1 MFKNALIFAGAGL
14 LMVFL
19 SPFVL
24 PMLNADPPAVGQAPS
39 KMGGALPKLP
49 LPVRANVAEGY
60 RELALPADGRGQ
72 YSVDAYIDGVSVR
85 FLVDT
90 GASFVSI
97 SQETANRLGLTETP
111 GSPHYVLETANGRVN
126 SYGVKLPSLDLGS
139 IYVKD
144 VDAVVNPNMGG
155 LNLLGA
161 NFLQRLTSVE
171 QRGGELILRQ

>member
-1 MFKNALIFAGAGL
+1 MLKNALIFAGAGL
-14 LMVFL
+14 LMVFF
-19 SPFVL
+19 SPFL
-24 PMLNADPPAVGQAPS
+24 LATLNIDAPPVGQAPV
-39 KMGGALPKLP
+39 KPGAALPRP
-49 LPVRANVAEGY
+49 PMPARANVAAGY
-60 RELALPADGRGQ
+60 RELALPSDGRGQ
-72 YSVDAYIDGVSVR
+72 YSVDAYIDGVPVR

-97 SQETANRLGLTETP
+97 SPETANRLGLTETAS
-111 GSPHYVLETANGRVN
+111 SPHYVLETANGRVN

>member
-1 MFKNALIFAGAGL
+1 MLKNALLFAGSGL
-14 LMVFL
+14 LLVFL
-19 SPFVL
+19 SPIIL
-24 PMLNADPPAVGQAPS
+24 PMLNLDSPQTGQPPTKLAGPVAPS
-39 KMGGALPKLP
+39 PSPTRVNNALS
-49 LPVRANVAEGY
+49 Y

-72 YSVDAYIDGVSVR
+72 YSVDAYVDGVSVR

-97 SQETANRLGLTETP
+97 SPDTANRLGLMETAS
-111 GSPHYVLETANGRVN
+111 SPHYMLETANGRVS
-126 SYGVKLPSLDLGS
+126 SYGVKLPALDLGS

-155 LNLLGA
+155 MNLLGA

-171 QRGGELILRQ
+171 QRSGELILRQ

>member
-1 MFKNALIFAGAGL
+1 M
-14 LMVFL
+14 
-19 SPFVL
+19 
-24 PMLNADPPAVGQAPS
+24 
-39 KMGGALPKLP
+39 
-49 LPVRANVAEGY
+49 
-60 RELALPADGRGQ
+60 
-72 YSVDAYIDGVSVR
+72 
-85 FLVDT
+85 
-90 GASFVSI
+90 
-97 SQETANRLGLTETP
+97 
-111 GSPHYVLETANGRVN
+111 LETANGRVN